1 MSKFNTTQTKP
12 AVGSGPIVAGATPTG
27 RTYEG
32 APGYAHDTKSELFL
46 LAVTNMVGE
55 DTFYKPSRGRDSRYA
70 QLVQTMA
77 VADLDWTGRFLGW
90 LRSAANMRSASLVG
104 ALEAARA
111 LLAAGTPGA
120 RQIVD
125 SVLQRASAAVPVPV
139 RLRSRAFTA
148 VGPRPGQGAPG
159 VAGEPAGTA
168 RPSLVL
174 VDTSASMS
182 SRPISARST
191 VTPAK
196 AAAVFGVALAARGQ
210 GWIWWASPPVRSA
223 IR

>member
-90 LRSAANMRSASLVG
+90 LRSAANMRSASLVNLP
-104 ALEAARA
+104 ALPG
-111 LLAAGTPGA
+111 LASFWSTP
-120 RQIVD
+120 Q
-125 SVLQRASAAVPVPV
+125 
-139 RLRSRAFTA
+139 
-148 VGPRPGQGAPG
+148 PR
-159 VAGEPAGTA
+159 
-168 RPSLVL
+168 
-174 VDTSASMS
+174 
-182 SRPISARST
+182 
-191 VTPAK
+191 
-196 AAAVFGVALAARGQ
+196 
-210 GWIWWASPPVRSA
+210 
-223 IR
+223 